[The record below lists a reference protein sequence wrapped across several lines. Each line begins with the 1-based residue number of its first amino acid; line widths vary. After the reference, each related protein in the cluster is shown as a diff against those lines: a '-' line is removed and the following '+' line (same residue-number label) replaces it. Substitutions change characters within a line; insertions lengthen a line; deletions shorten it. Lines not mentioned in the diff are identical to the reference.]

1 MEPLVSVI
9 IAAHNSGVWLT
20 ETVDS
25 ALAQTGVRCEIIVVD
40 DGSTEDV
47 HARVRPY
54 GSAVS
59 YIRQE
64 NAGAGAARNTG
75 VRAAAGD
82 FIAFLDHDDVWLPD
96 KLSIQLAVAVRHPES
111 GLIVCDGVYFDG
123 ERILRPS
130 LFGPALTARFAATPQ
145 PEITGS
151 FYREFV
157 LHNQVSCPAQTLIP
171 RAVVERVGDLAATRG
186 QASDFDYYLRIAH
199 DYPVTFHRDRL
210 VRWRYLASSVSGP
223 EERRSIEWTVMAVA
237 VLARHQAICASQH
250 RPLVV
255 SRFRELARE
264 AARKAFHYGRLR
276 DRVYARACLG
286 KLRRLAPRES
296 RAALYLAGLSL
307 PPLVVTTFVH
317 SWLRVKDL
325 GRMVE

>member
-9 IAAHNSGVWLT
+9 IAAHNSGAWLT

-25 ALAQTGVRCEIIVVD
+25 ALAQAGVRCEVIVVD

-75 VRAAAGD
+75 VRAASGD

-96 KLSIQLAVAVRHPES
+96 KLSIQLAMAARHPES

-123 ERILRPS
+123 ERIIRPS
-130 LFGPALTARFAATPQ
+130 LFGPAVTARLAATPQ
-145 PEITGS
+145 AEITGS

-157 LHNQVSCPAQTLIP
+157 HGNQVSCPAQTLIP
-171 RAVVERVGDLAATRG
+171 RAVVERVGELAATRG
-186 QASDFDYYLRIAH
+186 EASDFDYYLRIAH

-223 EERRSIEWTVMAVA
+223 EERRSIEWTVMAVV
-237 VLARHQAICASQH
+237 VLSRHQAICAPHH

-264 AARKAFHYGRLR
+264 AARKAFHYGRRR
-276 DRVYARACLG
+276 DRAYARACLG

-307 PPLVVTTFVH
+307 PPLVVTAFVH
-317 SWLRVKDL
+317 GWLRVKDL
-325 GRMVE
+325 GRMAE